1 MCKIKRYNFSLI
13 ELVAATAIFAIL
25 MVLVMNM
32 FSSALDILSKN
43 ASNTKMSAAA
53 QTTLDYLEE
62 RLINCDKDTLKDN
75 FIIND
80 TETLYPVEGAPLKF
94 KTSVNISD
102 SIDLNERR
110 YGEFSVKLQCPAND
124 DDWSLQV
131 KFDSNDSAGKYNEDF
146 TTILGN
152 VTNFIVSALDSGMQ
166 LTKSDICYVKVDIL
180 VLSPDDFATWYADG
194 KDYNSEFYKEKVFI
208 YSRIIALP

>member
-75 FIIND
+75 FSTND
-80 TETLYPVEGAPLKF
+80 TLYPVEGAPLKF

-110 YGEFSVKLQCPAND
+110 YGEFSVKL
-124 DDWSLQV
+124 
-131 KFDSNDSAGKYNEDF
+131 
-146 TTILGN
+146 
-152 VTNFIVSALDSGMQ
+152 
-166 LTKSDICYVKVDIL
+166 
-180 VLSPDDFATWYADG
+180 
-194 KDYNSEFYKEKVFI
+194 
-208 YSRIIALP
+208 